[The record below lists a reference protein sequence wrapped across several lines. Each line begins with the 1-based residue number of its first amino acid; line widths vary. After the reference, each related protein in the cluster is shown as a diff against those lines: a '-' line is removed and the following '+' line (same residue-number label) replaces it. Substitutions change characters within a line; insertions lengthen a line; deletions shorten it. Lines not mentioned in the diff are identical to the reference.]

1 MAPGAWRLALGA
13 WRLAPA
19 PRIGQTLH
27 VAATLFFDGGC
38 GLCHRAVLFL
48 LRRDRD
54 GSRFL
59 FAPIGGESFRRTVA
73 PPDREHLPDSVV
85 LRTEEG
91 RLLVRSEALLVALTR
106 LGGGWRAAAA
116 VARLLPR
123 PLRDAVYDAVARA
136 RKRLFAPPRGSCPT
150 VPEPLRRRFL
160 E

>member
-1 MAPGAWRLALGA
+1 M
-13 WRLAPA
+13 
-19 PRIGQTLH
+19 
-27 VAATLFFDGGC
+27 AATLFFDGGC

-59 FAPIGGESFRRTVA
+59 FAPIGGETFREVL
-73 PPDREHLPDSVV
+73 PGPFRETLPDSLV
-85 LRTEEG
+85 LRTARG
-91 RLLVRSEALLVALTR
+91 DLLLRSEALLEAATL
-106 LGGGWRAAAA
+106 LGGAWRAAAA

-123 PLRDAVYDAVARA
+123 PLRDAVYDVVARA
-136 RKRLFAPPRGSCPT
+136 RRRLFAPPRGSCPR